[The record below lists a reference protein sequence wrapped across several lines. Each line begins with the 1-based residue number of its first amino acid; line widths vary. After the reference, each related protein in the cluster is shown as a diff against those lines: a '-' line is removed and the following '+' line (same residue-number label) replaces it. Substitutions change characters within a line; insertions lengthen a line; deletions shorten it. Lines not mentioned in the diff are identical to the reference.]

1 MTKHAKKSSH
11 LQAVDRTKTATVE
24 IPLPLLGAFA
34 GIERSYFDLCIRA
47 GQQVLDALMEQ
58 DREELCGP
66 RWKRDP
72 ARQAGRAGTTPSE
85 VTLGGRRVRM
95 TRPRVRSQAG
105 QELELPS
112 FIFAANRD
120 PLDARALDA
129 VACGISTRKYARSLE
144 ALPDDIEE
152 RGLPP
157 LHRHDREAVDALA
170 DHTARGSPLPDRDDR
185 WDHPGRPYGG
195 DRPGHRCG
203 GQEADSGPAG
213 RSHREQPRGQSVA
226 ARPPRPRGG
235 SRPGEA
241 VRDRR
246 SQGPVVRDPRGVR
259 RVGRDPAVSDPQ
271 APEHSGAPAGPHARE
286 RDVGV
291 EGTRGTQEMRS
302 SRSVDSSAW
311 RPRSPPT
318 IPVRRRPCARDSTD
332 TLTLQ
337 RFGIDGVLYTK
348 LRSTNAI
355 ENFNSGIATYSK
367 HVKRW
372 RDGTM
377 VVRWVSA
384 AIVEAEKKFRRVHG
398 WRDIKKLVT
407 ALSALETRR
416 RQPPSSSPRIKL
428 QAAAHRRSTAG
439 GTIPRPRP
447 RQLPQGPSV
456 CDKMAPA
463 EGIANWTAGV
473 LGLRSTR
480 E

>member
-112 FIFAANRD
+112 FIFATNRD

-152 RGLPP
+152 RSTSKSAVSRRYIAMTAKQLTHWLTTPLGDRHFPIVMIDGIILGDHTVVIALGIDAEGKKQILGLREGHTENSHVAKA
-157 LHRHDREAVDALA
+157 LLRDLLDRGVDPDLARLFVIDGAKALSSAIREVFGALA
-170 DHTARGSPLPDRDDR
+170 AIQRCQIHKRRNILGHLPDRMHANVTSVLKDAWDTGNAELAKR
-185 WDHPGRPYGG
+185 RLQRLATSLAADHPG
-195 DRPGHRCG
+195 
-203 GQEADSGPAG
+203 AAASV
-213 RSHREQPRGQSVA
+213 REGL
-226 ARPPRPRGG
+226 
-235 SRPGEA
+235 
-241 VRDRR
+241 D
-246 SQGPVVRDPRGVR
+246 
-259 RVGRDPAVSDPQ
+259 
-271 APEHSGAPAGPHARE
+271 
-286 RDVGV
+286 
-291 EGTRGTQEMRS
+291 
-302 SRSVDSSAW
+302 
-311 RPRSPPT
+311 
-318 IPVRRRPCARDSTD
+318 D

-372 RDGTM
+372 RGGTM

-407 ALSALETRR
+407 ALSALET
-416 RQPPSSSPRIKL
+416 QEE
-428 QAAAHRRSTAG
+428 TA
-439 GTIPRPRP
+439 TE
-447 RQLPQGPSV
+447 LV
-456 CDKMAPA
+456 A
-463 EGIANWTAGV
+463 
-473 LGLRSTR
+473 
-480 E
+480 